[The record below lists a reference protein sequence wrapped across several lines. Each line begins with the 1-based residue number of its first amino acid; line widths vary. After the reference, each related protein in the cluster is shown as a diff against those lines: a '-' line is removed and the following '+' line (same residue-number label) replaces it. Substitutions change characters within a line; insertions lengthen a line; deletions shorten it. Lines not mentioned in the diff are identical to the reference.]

1 MSFSALVAFN
11 RSVVGVDAP
20 IAQVFGEL
28 RGTGWVQPGKEGGIV
43 WGKTEEGGEKEND
56 MEVDG

>member
-20 IAQVFGEL
+20 IAQVFRGVEGDRRDSTRQGGRECVGIDRGGRREGE
-28 RGTGWVQPGKEGGIV
+28 
-43 WGKTEEGGEKEND
+43 
-56 MEVDG
+56 